1 MDIIRTGRIAFKK
14 TYTPLLTYEGLPLR
28 SDGTNEVVGN
38 VVLLNTSRCIAC
50 GKCMKS
56 CPMNVFTL
64 KDNAKT
70 PLPVD
75 EMNCIMCGKC
85 EKECPAD
92 AVFINETFSNGLRIL
107 FRESSCDKLQ
117 KAYWYK

>member
-1 MDIIRTGRIAFKK
+1 
-14 TYTPLLTYEGLPLR
+14 
-28 SDGTNEVVGN
+28 
-38 VVLLNTSRCIAC
+38 
-50 GKCMKS
+50 
-56 CPMNVFTL
+56 MNVFTL